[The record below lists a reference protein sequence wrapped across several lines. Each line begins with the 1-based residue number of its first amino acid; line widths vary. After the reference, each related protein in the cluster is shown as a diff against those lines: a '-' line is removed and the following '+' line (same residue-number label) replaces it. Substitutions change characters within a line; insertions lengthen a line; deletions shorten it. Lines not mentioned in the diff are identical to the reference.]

1 MADVNR
7 GGDRPLSPP
16 HVSIYRM
23 PLNAVMS
30 ITHRIT
36 GVGMSLAAVL
46 IVWYFLAAATS
57 EAYFDT
63 ASGGVLTSFLGDLIM
78 LGSLMAI
85 WYHFCSGLR
94 HLVWDTGSG
103 LGQRRVQRSGIA
115 ALIAAAVLTLITIIL
130 A

>member
-7 GGDRPLSPP
+7 GNRPLSP

-23 PLNAVMS
+23 PLNAVLS

-36 GVGMSLAAVL
+36 GVGMSLASVL

-63 ASGGVLTSFLGDLIM
+63 ASWVLTSFLGDLIM

-85 WYHFCSGLR
+85 WYHFCSGIR

-103 LGQRRVQRSGIA
+103 LGQRRVQRSGIT

>member
-1 MADVNR
+1 
-7 GGDRPLSPP
+7 
-16 HVSIYRM
+16 
-23 PLNAVMS
+23 
-30 ITHRIT
+30 
-36 GVGMSLAAVL
+36 MSLAAVL

-63 ASGGVLTSFLGDLIM
+63 ASGVLTSFLGDLIM

-103 LGQRRVQRSGIA
+103 LGQRRVSAR
-115 ALIAAAVLTLITIIL
+115 ALPPWWPPPC
-130 A
+130 

>member
-7 GGDRPLSPP
+7 GNRPLSP

-23 PLNAVMS
+23 PLNAVLS

-36 GVGMSLAAVL
+36 GVGMSFASIL

-63 ASGGVLTSFLGDLIM
+63 ASWVLTSFLGDLVM

-85 WYHFCSGLR
+85 WYHFCSGIR

-103 LGQRRVQRSGIA
+103 LGQRRVQRSGITALVAAA
-115 ALIAAAVLTLITIIL
+115 ALTVITIIL

>member
-7 GGDRPLSPP
+7 GNRPLSP

-23 PLNAVMS
+23 PLNAVLS

-57 EAYFDT
+57 EAYFNT
-63 ASGGVLTSFLGDLIM
+63 ASWVLTSYLGDLVM
-78 LGSLMAI
+78 LGSMMAI
-85 WYHFCSGLR
+85 WYHFCSGIR

-103 LGQRRVQRSGIA
+103 LGQARVQRSGITALVAAA
-115 ALIAAAVLTLITIIL
+115 ALTVITIIL

>member
-7 GGDRPLSPP
+7 GNRPLSP

-36 GVGMSLAAVL
+36 GVGMSFASIL

-63 ASGGVLTSFLGDLIM
+63 ASWVLTSFLGDLVM

-85 WYHFCSGLR
+85 WYHFCSGIR

-103 LGQRRVQRSGIA
+103 LGQRRVQRSGIT
-115 ALIAAAVLTLITIIL
+115 ALVAAAALTLITIIL